1 MIKLQSIN
9 LNQKEHGQ
17 HTLAQNDPDQTEWI
31 IGRASLCDLV
41 LVSPGI
47 SRVHAKIKFLDGNY
61 YLVDAGSLDGTFV
74 NGQKIVQ
81 PHSLQVS
88 DRIQIGET
96 FLYVE
101 ELLSQT
107 TIAPPSTTET
117 AARYW
122 TNEDLQVF
130 CFRIVDETPDT
141 KTFWFTSN
149 PAEST
154 VLFYHQPGQF
164 VRIEVEIDGKAVS
177 RPYSISSTP
186 SRPYAIALTVKRV
199 ASPPDSPDSPP
210 GAVSNWLH
218 DHLRVGDSIKLLG
231 GASGQFTFLPN
242 LPPKLLLISAGSGIT
257 PMMSMSRWLY
267 DTASNTDVVFLHS
280 ARTPTDIIFRDE
292 LAWMAAQLPNF
303 HLKVTVT
310 QRELGSAWMGFTGRI
325 SRSMLELADLC
336 DRIVFVCGSDG
347 FRESIRTLLE
357 ELQFPM
363 QQYHEE
369 SFGQRAAQDTAS
381 KELLTQ
387 DAIALDTSATETA
400 LLKNGKQPPCSV
412 QFMRSQQSTPAT
424 PNATLLEVAEQA
436 GVTTIRYAC
445 RAGVCGACKVK
456 LAAGEVTYQHTP
468 TALTNEE
475 QTAGYVLACIAHPV
489 RQVTVEA

>member
-31 IGRASLCDLV
+31 IGRANLCDLV

-74 NGQKIVQ
+74 NGQKILQ
-81 PHSLQVS
+81 PHSLQVG

-101 ELLSQT
+101 ELISQT
-107 TIAPPSTTET
+107 TIAPPSTTEA

-149 PAEST
+149 PAEPT
-154 VLFYHQPGQF
+154 VLFYYQPGQF

-177 RPYSISSTP
+177 RSYSISSTP

-199 ASPPDSPDSPP
+199 PSPSDSPDLPP

-231 GASGQFTFLPN
+231 GATGQFTFLPN

-267 DTASNTDVVFLHS
+267 DTASETDVVFLHS
-280 ARTPTDIIFRDE
+280 ARTPREIIFRDE

-325 SRSMLELADLC
+325 SRSMLELPDLR
-336 DRIVFVCGSDG
+336 DRVVFVCGSDG

-369 SFGQRAAQDTAS
+369 SFGQQSATP
-381 KELLTQ
+381 KEPLIQNSITV
-387 DAIALDTSATETA
+387 DTSATETT
-400 LLKNGKQPPCSV
+400 LLKNGKQLPCSV
-412 QFMRSQQSTPAT
+412 QFVRSQQSGSAD
-424 PNATLLEVAEQA
+424 PNTSILEVAEQA

-456 LAAGEVTYQHTP
+456 VAAGEVTYQHAP

-475 QTAGYVLACIAHPV
+475 QTAGYVLACVAHPV
-489 RQVTVEA
+489 GQVTVEA